1 MPEYQ
6 VYDWNSAAMPSAT
19 SDMDRAKAIAETVV
33 RNSPEGRHIAY
44 LLIVGEN
51 EWALRF
57 ADMGKPVKLYGSEIP
72 DEIRRAN
79 RRD

>member
-1 MPEYQ
+1 LPEYQ
-6 VYDWNSAAMPSAT
+6 VYDWHAAVMPGVTTDLA
-19 SDMDRAKAIAETVV
+19 RAKAIAETVV
-33 RNSPEGRHIAY
+33 RDSPEGRHIAY

-57 ADMGKPVKLYGSEIP
+57 ADMGAPVKLYGSEIP

-79 RRD
+79 RRG

>member
-6 VYDWNSAAMPSAT
+6 VYNWNAAAVPSST
-19 SDMDRAKAIAETVV
+19 VDMERAKAIAETVV
-33 RNSPEGRHIAY
+33 RNSPEGHHLAY
-44 LLIVGEN
+44 LLIAGEN

-57 ADMGKPVKLYGSEIP
+57 ADMGEPVKLYGSEIP
-72 DEIRRAN
+72 DGIRQAN

>member
-6 VYDWNSAAMPSAT
+6 VYNWSAAAMPSSTA
-19 SDMDRAKAIAETVV
+19 DMERAKAIAETVV
-33 RNSPEGRHIAY
+33 RNSPEGHHLAY
-44 LLIVGEN
+44 LLIAGEN

-57 ADMGKPVKLYGSEIP
+57 ADMGEPVKLYGSEIP

>member
-1 MPEYQ
+1 MYQ

-19 SDMDRAKAIAETVV
+19 MDFERAKALAEAVV
-33 RNSPEGRHIAY
+33 RSAPAGHESAY

-57 ADMGKPVKLYGSEIP
+57 GDLGEPVKLYGSEIP
-72 DEIRRAN
+72 RPIRRVN
-79 RRD
+79 KPE